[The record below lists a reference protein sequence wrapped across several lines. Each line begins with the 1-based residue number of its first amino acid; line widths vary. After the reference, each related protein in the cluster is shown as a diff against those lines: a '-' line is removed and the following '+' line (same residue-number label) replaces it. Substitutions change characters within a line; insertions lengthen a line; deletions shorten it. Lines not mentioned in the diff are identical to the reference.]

1 MNPLMLKVSTRN
13 FAFAR
18 NLNFVIVLLNNNFVI
33 IFFRQTINY
42 HTFTLVHVWI
52 LIEWIWVQ
60 SNTAPLFVALHIV
73 FGVCS
78 AIFFTS
84 SKTQFDQMIHLIK
97 LSFRGIITKSGMFC
111 QMDFPF
117 TGISVISREKRQQM

>member
-1 MNPLMLKVSTRN
+1 MNPLMLKLSTRN

-18 NLNFVIVLLNNNFVI
+18 NLNFVIVLLNDNFVI
-33 IFFRQTINY
+33 IFFRQTVKY
-42 HTFTLVHVWI
+42 HTFTWIHVWI
-52 LIEWIWVQ
+52 LKESIWVQ

-111 QMDFPF
+111 QMDFPC

>member
-1 MNPLMLKVSTRN
+1 MNPLMLKLSTRN
-13 FAFAR
+13 FAFPR
-18 NLNFVIVLLNNNFVI
+18 NFNFVIVLLNNNFVI

-111 QMDFPF
+111 QRILQNTLYHFLF
-117 TGISVISREKRQQM
+117 TRLQK